1 MNTLKVLLF
10 SFIFLSSI
18 ATFAQSG
25 LTINIGDDEQ
35 SHDSLT
41 PLIQAVKANNLPLVK
56 KLVAQG
62 ADIEE
67 TGTPFRSDDTPLDFA
82 VKMNHQAIALFLLEK
97 GAQSRNYM
105 YTAILT
111 GDLTWVKNLMA
122 YKFDDNQAVMAAV
135 ESNNPQMVQFI
146 VDQGFN
152 VDFEQ
157 KQRVGFFRK
166 RYVSPLDEAISKGN
180 SQIVLILA
188 KNGADL
194 SESFIH
200 FFRMVDVA
208 NCKNLITHLKKKQV
222 PLEPYF
228 LESFYHYN
236 LAITSLFVQNGVN
249 KNAFS
254 EEGYNALHISYLS
267 GNHEAAN
274 YCIQTLKLD
283 PSIKTTKNQTALM
296 LVALTKNEYYFQQ
309 FIDTS
314 KTAIEAEDIEGKT
327 VLFYGIES
335 ENEAIIQTILSKNAN
350 VNHQNKLGQTIFMLL
365 LKNDK
370 SELYSKLFNQ
380 VKNAINFKLTTTENI
395 DLLGYL
401 LSYDFPNWEKINEYI
416 ELGCNPK
423 LVAAKGENLSYYL
436 ASRNFEDGLKK
447 VLSLGVTA
455 NAKNGKNQAPTHA
468 TIECVKIL
476 LENGADVN
484 AYGDED
490 FPNYLSKAVESK
502 NIQAITYLLQKGANP
517 NAYIEKDE
525 SFLASFIKKNE
536 LEMTQLFLAYGVD
549 YRRKNKENQNA
560 LDYAIQLDRK
570 EIIDLLRA
578 KGAKTSKEEIA
589 YEAAIVEEIKSVIKF
604 IEEKNSTQIK
614 AIWAKYPDMTFDEKT
629 YKKLY
634 AMSIELNDLEL
645 LEVLYDKKVNP
656 NMSLNFEEQN
666 AVHLAVLQS
675 NLELVTLLIAKGVDP
690 NKTDAKG
697 NKPIFYAKSRKI
709 KKFLSNLN

>member
-10 SFIFLSSI
+10 SFIFLCTI
-18 ATFAQSG
+18 GTFAQSG

-67 TGTPFRSDDTPLDFA
+67 TGTVFRSDDTPLDFA

-97 GAQSRNYM
+97 GAQSRNYL

-254 EEGYNALHISYLS
+254 EEGYNALHISYKS
-267 GNHEAAN
+267 GNVDAVN

-283 PSIKTTKNQTALM
+283 PAIKTTKNQTALM
-296 LVALTKNEYYFQQ
+296 LAALSNNENFFHQL
-309 FIDTS
+309 IDTATNS
-314 KTAIEAEDIEGKT
+314 IESSDIEGKT
-327 VLFYGIES
+327 LLFYVF
-335 ENEAIIQTILSKNAN
+335 EAGN
-350 VNHQNKLGQTIFMLL
+350 VNQIRSVLAKKPNINHQNKLGETVWMYALSSSDNKVYESLFPEYEEQIDFKLQT
-365 LKNDK
+365 K
-370 SELYSKLFNQ
+370 NQ
-380 VKNAINFKLTTTENI
+380 V

-401 LSYDFPNWEKINEYI
+401 LNYTPADWETIQQFVAR
-416 ELGCNPK
+416 GCNPK
-423 LVAAKGENLSYYL
+423 LLTKSGENLVNYL
-436 ASRNFEDGLKK
+436 VRRNYCDAIPQTLKWGAS
-447 VLSLGVTA
+447 VH
-455 NAKNGKNQAPTHA
+455 AKNESGEAPVLGSF
-468 TIECVKIL
+468 ECVKVLID
-476 LENGADVN
+476 NGADVN
-484 AYGDED
+484 AKGNIN
-490 FPNYLSKAVESK
+490 FPSYLATAV
-502 NIQAITYLLQKGANP
+502 NTNNLTALTYLLQKGANP
-517 NAYIEKDE
+517 NGTYMNSAPFIFQFIEE
-525 SFLASFIKKNE
+525 GN
-536 LEMTQLFLAYGVD
+536 LEMLKLFVAYNAD
-549 YRRKNKENQNA
+549 YKWKNKDNQNA
-560 LDYAIQLDRK
+560 LDFAIVK
-570 EIIDLLRA
+570 SNEEIIAFLKS
-578 KGAKTSKEEIA
+578 KGAKTTKESIE
-589 YEAAIVEEIKSVIKF
+589 YEAAIVEEIKSVIKL

-634 AMSIELNDLEL
+634 VMSIELNDLEL

-675 NLELVTLLIAKGVDP
+675 NLELVTLLVAKGVDP

-709 KKFLSNLN
+709 KKYLSNLN

>member
-10 SFIFLSSI
+10 SFIFLSAN

-97 GAQSRNYM
+97 GAQSRNYL

-236 LAITSLFVQNGVN
+236 PAITSLFVQNGVN

-254 EEGYNALHISYLS
+254 EDGFNALHISFKS
-267 GNHEAAN
+267 GNVDAVN

-283 PSIKTTKNQTALM
+283 PAIKTTKNQTALM
-296 LVALTKNEYYFQQ
+296 LAALSNNENFFHQL
-309 FIDTS
+309 IDTATNS
-314 KTAIEAEDIEGKT
+314 IESSDIEGKT
-327 VLFYGIES
+327 LLFYVF
-335 ENEAIIQTILSKNAN
+335 EAGN
-350 VNHQNKLGQTIFMLL
+350 VNQIRSVLAKKPNINHQNKLGETVWMYALSSSDNKVYESLFPEYEEQIDFKLQT
-365 LKNDK
+365 K
-370 SELYSKLFNQ
+370 NQ
-380 VKNAINFKLTTTENI
+380 V

-401 LSYDFPNWEKINEYI
+401 LNYTPADWETIQQFVAR
-416 ELGCNPK
+416 GCNPK
-423 LVAAKGENLSYYL
+423 LLTKSGENLVNYL
-436 ASRNFEDGLKK
+436 VRRNYCDAIPQTLKWGAS
-447 VLSLGVTA
+447 VH
-455 NAKNGKNQAPTHA
+455 AKNESGEAPVLGSF
-468 TIECVKIL
+468 ECVKVLID
-476 LENGADVN
+476 NGADVN
-484 AYGDED
+484 AKGNIN
-490 FPNYLSKAVESK
+490 FPSYLATAV
-502 NIQAITYLLQKGANP
+502 NTNNLTALTYLLQKGANP
-517 NAYIEKDE
+517 NGTYMNSAPFIFQFIEE
-525 SFLASFIKKNE
+525 GN
-536 LEMTQLFLAYGVD
+536 LEMLKLFVAYNAD
-549 YRRKNKENQNA
+549 YKWKNKDNQNA
-560 LDYAIQLDRK
+560 LDFAIVK
-570 EIIDLLRA
+570 SNEEIIAFLKS
-578 KGAKTSKEEIA
+578 KGAKTTKESIE

-634 AMSIELNDLEL
+634 VMSIELNDLEL

-675 NLELVTLLIAKGVDP
+675 NLELVTLLVAKGVDP

-709 KKFLSNLN
+709 KKYLSNLN

>member
-10 SFIFLSSI
+10 SFVFLSSI
-18 ATFAQSG
+18 GTFAQSG

-41 PLIQAVKANNLPLVK
+41 PLIQAVKANNLVLVK
-56 KLVAQG
+56 KLVVQG
-62 ADIEE
+62 ADLEE

-97 GAQSRNYM
+97 GAQSRNYL
-105 YTAILT
+105 YNAILT

-122 YKFDDNQAVMAAV
+122 YKFDDDQAVMAAV
-135 ESNNPQMVQFI
+135 ECNNPQMVQFI
-146 VDQGFN
+146 VDQGFR

-157 KQRVGFFRK
+157 KQRIGIFRK
-166 RYVSPLDEAISKGN
+166 RYVSPLDEAISKDN

-194 SESFIH
+194 SESFVH
-200 FFRMVDVA
+200 FFRKNDVA

-222 PLEPYF
+222 PLEHYF
-228 LESFYHYN
+228 LSSFYHYN

-249 KNAFS
+249 KNAFT
-254 EEGYNALHISYLS
+254 EDGLNALHISYKS
-267 GNHEAAN
+267 GNMEAVN

-283 PSIKTTKNQTALM
+283 PTVKTTKNQTALM
-296 LVALTKNEYYFQQ
+296 LVAMSLNTNFFHQV
-309 FIDTS
+309 IDSVST
-314 KTAIEAEDIEGKT
+314 IDEIDNDGNT
-327 VLFYGIES
+327 VLYYAVETGNQVIVQEVLNKKPS
-335 ENEAIIQTILSKNAN
+335 I
-350 VNHQNKLGQTIFMLL
+350 NHQNKQGETVLMFLIRTKQFEMYNLL
-365 LKNDK
+365 L
-370 SELYSKLFNQ
+370 NQ
-380 VKNAINFKLTTTENI
+380 ERNSINFKLVSNEKV

-401 LSYDFPNWEKINEYI
+401 LAYNSPVWSTIQEYVDF
-416 ELGCNPK
+416 GCNPK
-423 LVAAKGENLSYYL
+423 LLSATGDNLTYYL
-436 ASRNFEDGLKK
+436 ASHEMCDELKIAINW
-447 VLSLGVTA
+447 GVTIQAKDA
-455 NAKNGKNQAPTHA
+455 NGFAPTTA
-468 TIECVKIL
+468 NFECVKTL

-484 AYGDED
+484 AIGTDQEVS
-490 FPNYLSKAVESK
+490 YLNKAVELK
-502 NIQAITYLLQKGANP
+502 DLTAITYLLQKGANP
-517 NAYIEKDE
+517 NSSSSNGNPYLFDFIEKEDIE
-525 SFLASFIKKNE
+525 MLRLFI
-536 LEMTQLFLAYGVD
+536 AYNANI
-549 YRRKNKENQNA
+549 RWKNKANQNP

-570 EIIDLLRA
+570 EIIELLRA

-589 YEAAIVEEIKSVIKF
+589 YEAAIVEEIKSVIKL
-604 IEEKNSTQIK
+604 IEEKNTTQIK

-634 AMSIELNDLEL
+634 ALSIEANDLEL

-656 NMSLNFEEQN
+656 NMALNFEEQN

-675 NLELVTLLIAKGVDP
+675 NLDLVTLLVAKGVDP

-709 KKFLSNLN
+709 KKYLSNLN